1 MMAMDY
7 EEARQRAWFL
17 TDKMAYE
24 LNLTPEQYDRAYEIN
39 LDYLM
44 SIRTASDC
52 SGYYW
57 EYRNADL
64 RCILFDWQYNL
75 FRTIDYFLRPI
86 RWVRA
91 GWYYPVC
98 DHYRYGYYYFDRPA
112 IYVSYGGRGWRR
124 RSHNDPSPYHGMHF
138 ARTGGMR
145 DHYHH
150 NTRPGSFQPPWQGQH
165 GRPGRPG
172 GDHHKPD
179 GNHHQPGGGVN
190 KPGNNR
196 PGNDGSVNRP
206 GNGRP
211 GTGGGVNKPGNNR
224 PGNDGSVNRPGNG
237 RPGTG
242 GNVNKPGNNR
252 PGGGQSSGS
261 TRPGN
266 NQPNK
271 GGTASPGR
279 TGRSD
284 RYMSSGSVSQGRSGT
299 SRSGQKVQPS
309 RSSSRSGSTVSRPS
323 RTF

>member
-1 MMAMDY
+1 MDY

-190 KPGNNR
+190 KPDGNR
-196 PGNDGSVNRP
+196 PGNGGSINRPEGNRPGNGGSVNRP

-211 GTGGGVNKPGNNR
+211 GNN
-224 PGNDGSVNRPGNG
+224 
-237 RPGTG
+237 
-242 GNVNKPGNNR
+242 GNVNKPVNNR
-252 PGGGQSSGS
+252 PSSGQNSGS
-261 TRPGN
+261 TRPEN
-266 NQPNK
+266 NRPGK
-271 GGTASPGR
+271 GGATSSGR
-279 TGRSD
+279 TGRTD
-284 RYMSSGSVSQGRSGT
+284 RSSSAGSVSSGRGGT
-299 SRSGQKVQPS
+299 SRSGQKAQPS
-309 RSSSRSGSTVSRPS
+309 RSGSRSNTTGSRPS

>member
-1 MMAMDY
+1 MLKMMAMGY

-52 SGYYW
+52 TGHYW

-112 IYVSYGGRGWRR
+112 IYVSYGGHGWRR

-150 NTRPGSFQPPWQGQH
+150 NSRPGSFQPPWQGQH
-165 GRPGRPG
+165 GRPGKPEDDR
-172 GDHHKPD
+172 HKPD
-179 GNHHQPGGGVN
+179 DNHRQPGGGVN
-190 KPGNNR
+190 KPDGNK
-196 PGNDGSVNRP
+196 
-206 GNGRP
+206 P
-211 GTGGGVNKPGNNR
+211 GTGGGVNRPGNNR
-224 PGNDGSVNRPGNG
+224 PSNG
-237 RPGTG
+237 Q
-242 GNVNKPGNNR
+242 N
-252 PGGGQSSGS
+252 SGS

-266 NQPNK
+266 SRPNK
-271 GGTASPGR
+271 GSTGTSSR
-279 TGRSD
+279 TGRTD
-284 RYMSSGSVSQGRSGT
+284 RSMSSGSVSSGRSGV
-299 SRSGQKVQPS
+299 SRSGQKAQPS
-309 RSSSRSGSTVSRPS
+309 RNGSRTGSASSRPS

>member
-52 SGYYW
+52 TGYYW

-91 GWYYPVC
+91 GWYYPIC

-112 IYVSYGGRGWRR
+112 IYVSYSGHGWRR

-150 NTRPGSFQPPWQGQH
+150 NTRPGNFQLPWQGQH
-165 GRPGRPG
+165 GRPGKPE

-179 GNHHQPGGGVN
+179 GNHHKPDGNHRQPGGGVN
-190 KPGNNR
+190 KPDGNR
-196 PGNDGSVNRP
+196 PGNGGSINRPEGNRPGNGGSVNRP

-211 GTGGGVNKPGNNR
+211 GNN
-224 PGNDGSVNRPGNG
+224 
-237 RPGTG
+237 
-242 GNVNKPGNNR
+242 GNVNKPVNNR
-252 PGGGQSSGS
+252 PSSGQNSGS
-261 TRPGN
+261 TRPEN
-266 NQPNK
+266 NRPGK
-271 GGTASPGR
+271 GGATSSGR
-279 TGRSD
+279 TGRTD
-284 RYMSSGSVSQGRSGT
+284 KSSSAGSVSSGRGGT
-299 SRSGQKVQPS
+299 SRSGQKAQPS
-309 RSSSRSGSTVSRPS
+309 RSGSRSNTTGSRPS

>member
-172 GDHHKPD
+172 RPGGDHHKPD
-179 GNHHQPGGGVN
+179 GNHHQPGGG
-190 KPGNNR
+190 
-196 PGNDGSVNRP
+196 
-206 GNGRP
+206 
-211 GTGGGVNKPGNNR
+211 
-224 PGNDGSVNRPGNG
+224 
-237 RPGTG
+237 
-242 GNVNKPGNNR
+242 VNKPGNNR

-309 RSSSRSGSTVSRPS
+309 RSGSRSGSTVSRPS

>member
-1 MMAMDY
+1 MDY
-7 EEARQRAWFL
+7 EEARQKAWFL

-52 SGYYW
+52 TGYYW

-91 GWYYPVC
+91 GWYYPIC

-112 IYVSYGGRGWRR
+112 IYVSYSGHGWRR

-150 NTRPGSFQPPWQGQH
+150 NTRPGNFQPPWQGQH
-165 GRPGRPG
+165 GRPGKPE

-179 GNHHQPGGGVN
+179 GNHRQPGGGVN
-190 KPGNNR
+190 KPDGNR
-196 PGNDGSVNRP
+196 PGNGGSINRPEGNRPGNGGSVNRP

-211 GTGGGVNKPGNNR
+211 GNN
-224 PGNDGSVNRPGNG
+224 
-237 RPGTG
+237 
-242 GNVNKPGNNR
+242 GNVNKPVNNR
-252 PGGGQSSGS
+252 PSSGQNSGS
-261 TRPGN
+261 TRPEN
-266 NQPNK
+266 NRPGK
-271 GGTASPGR
+271 GGATSSGR
-279 TGRSD
+279 TGRTD
-284 RYMSSGSVSQGRSGT
+284 RSSSAGSVSSGRGGT
-299 SRSGQKVQPS
+299 SRSGQKAQPS
-309 RSSSRSGSTVSRPS
+309 RSGSRSNTTGSRPS